1 MEAKN
6 YLSGDIRKILELLDD
21 FTEVKINGGTDFMFT
36 VDYNKGKPYINF
48 IEKKTAERELNSG
61 QRSDI

>member
-6 YLSGDIRKILELLDD
+6 YLSSDIRKILELLDD

-36 VDYNKGKPYINF
+36 VD
-48 IEKKTAERELNSG
+48 S
-61 QRSDI
+61 

>member
-6 YLSGDIRKILELLDD
+6 YLVGDVRKQLEILDE
-21 FTEVKINGGTDFMFT
+21 FTEVKINGGTDFQLMI
-36 VDYNKGKPYINF
+36 DYNKGKPYINF
-48 IEKKTAERELNSG
+48 IEKKTAETATQNG